1 MKIESVI
8 WAFIMLLVGLGTG
21 WCAVGLG
28 VREHSIP
35 EIGVGL
41 FMIATGVISC
51 IGFLLADLETNRR

>member
-1 MKIESVI
+1 MKIENVI
-8 WAFIMLLVGLGTG
+8 WAFMMLIAGLGPG

-41 FMIATGVISC
+41 FMIAIGVISC
-51 IGFLLADLETNRR
+51 IGFLLLEWGNNRR